1 MPVQGSDGGG
11 VGQGLT
17 CLLPAPARA
26 SGPHVH
32 TIRTGAGLTAMLVR
46 PRPPGSSMI
55 LVVLAEARPVS
66 LSVDAE
72 VAERFRCIAA
82 FAHPALVLVQAGFD
96 LT

>member
-1 MPVQGSDGGG
+1 MP
-11 VGQGLT
+11 
-17 CLLPAPARA
+17 AARA
-26 SGPHVH
+26 GPGQWPACAHYQDGRWLV
-32 TIRTGAGLTAMLVR
+32 AMLVR

-82 FAHPALVLVQAGFD
+82 FAYPTLVLVQAGFD